1 MTKLLMSLCKVV
13 FGEFEEKEFKKF
25 LRLGSVLLMIIGIYW
40 TMRPLKDS
48 LFIGLVGGQNIPW
61 AKTVSLILMI
71 PTVAF
76 YTKLLDM
83 FPKIKLL
90 GKLPSLVYGSVILV
104 YSGFIWAFQSG
115 MIAPSIFTVVLGY
128 FWYFFVE
135 SFGSL
140 IVALFWAFLAEI
152 TNVEAS
158 KKGFPLIYALAQF
171 GGITFPYILIQL
183 PVNIFHVKTSAVS
196 MLLIVIMLFLI
207 NPLVKYVV
215 RKTPKEE
222 LAAQNTD
229 KQPEEKKKKK
239 TSFIEG
245 LKLLFTTPYLA
256 GIFCSLAFFEILT
269 TIFDFNFKYEA
280 GQVYSGTA
288 LASYLATYSSIVNT
302 VSFIFLILGIN
313 KITKRLGI
321 TISLVIVPA
330 FFGLAILGFLTI
342 QSLNFLFW
350 LMVCSKAINYALNGP
365 SLKQLYVPTSPEAKS
380 KAQAWIETFGSRAS
394 KEGGSGLNLLSQV
407 IGRASYKL
415 LSSGLG
421 IVFVVAWFFM
431 SIYLGKTY
439 KKAVKS
445 NTNIC

>member
-1 MTKLLMSLCKVV
+1 MLKLLMSLCKVV
-13 FGEFEEKEFKKF
+13 FGEFEEEEFKKF
-25 LRLGSVLLMIIGIYW
+25 LRFGSILSMVIGIYW

-48 LFIGLVGGQNIPW
+48 LFMQLAGKENIPW

-76 YTKLLDM
+76 YTKLLDK

-90 GKLPSLVYGSVILV
+90 GKLPSLVYGTVILA
-104 YSGFIWAFQSG
+104 YAGFIWMFQSG
-115 MIAPSIFTVVLGY
+115 VIRPSFLTVALGY

-135 SFGSL
+135 SYGSL

-158 KKGFPLIYALAQF
+158 KKGFPLIYAFAQI
-171 GGITFPYILIQL
+171 GQIVLPILLVQL
-183 PVNIFHVKTSAVS
+183 PIKLHVTSDAIS
-196 MLLIVIMLFLI
+196 MLLIVFLLFLFD
-207 NPLVKYVV
+207 PLVKYVA

-222 LAAQNTD
+222 LTEQTVGA
-229 KQPEEKKKKK
+229 KPEKKKEK
-239 TSFIEG
+239 TSFMEG

-256 GIFCSLAFFEILT
+256 GIFFSLAFFEVLVT
-269 TIFDFNFKYEA
+269 VFDFNFKYEA
-280 GQVYSGTA
+280 GTHYSGVELTSY
-288 LASYLATYSSIVNT
+288 LASYSSVVGI
-302 VSFIFLILGIN
+302 VSFLMLILGIN

-330 FFGLAILGFLTI
+330 LFGLAVLGFLTI
-342 QSLNFLFW
+342 HSLNFLFC

-394 KEGGSGLNLLSQV
+394 KEGGAALNLLPQV

-415 LSSGLG
+415 LSGGLG
-421 IVFVVAWFFM
+421 LVFVVVWLM
-431 SIYLGKTY
+431 TSIFLGRTY
-439 KKAVKS
+439 KKAVDA
-445 NTNIC
+445 NTTVC

>member
-48 LFIGLVGGQNIPW
+48 LFIQLAGGENIPW

-90 GKLPSLVYGSVILV
+90 GKLPSLIYGSVILV
-104 YSGFIWAFQSG
+104 YAAFIWAFQSE
-115 MIAPSIFTVVLGY
+115 MIAPSFLTVALGY
-128 FWYFFVE
+128 FWYFFIE

-140 IVALFWAFLAEI
+140 IVALFWSFLAEI

-158 KKGFPLIYALAQF
+158 KKGFPLIYALAQI
-171 GGITFPYILIQL
+171 GQIVFPFVLIFLPIQMNIKYDSVSMILI
-183 PVNIFHVKTSAVS
+183 VMV
-196 MLLIVIMLFLI
+196 LLLI
-207 NPLVKYVV
+207 NPLVKYVA

-222 LAAQNTD
+222 LSAQSI
-229 KQPEEKKKKK
+229 EEKPKETKKKK
-239 TSFIEG
+239 TGFMEG

-256 GIFCSLAFFEILT
+256 GIFFSLAFYEILA

-280 GQVYSGTA
+280 SQVCSGVQLTR
-288 LASYLATYSSIVNT
+288 YLSIYSSIVGI
-302 VSFIFLILGIN
+302 VSFVFLIFGIN

-321 TISLVIVPA
+321 MVSLAIVPVL
-330 FFGLAILGFLTI
+330 FGLGILGFLTI
-342 QSLNFLFW
+342 HSLEFL
-350 LMVCSKAINYALNGP
+350 LCLAVGSKAINYALSGP

-394 KEGGSGLNLLSQV
+394 KEGGSVVNVLPQFIGKALS
-407 IGRASYKL
+407 KL
-415 LSSGLG
+415 VTCGLG
-421 IVFVVAWFFM
+421 FVFVAAWFGI
-431 SIYLGKTY
+431 SIYLGRTY
-439 KKAVKS
+439 KKAVNS
-445 NTNIC
+445 NTNVC

>member
-1 MTKLLMSLCKVV
+1 MSLCKLV
-13 FGEFEEKEFKKF
+13 FGEFEENEFKKF
-25 LRLGSVLLMIIGIYW
+25 LRLGSILLMVIGIYW

-48 LFIGLVGGQNIPW
+48 LFIELVGGQNIPW

-90 GKLPSLVYGSVILV
+90 GRLPSLVYGSVILA
-104 YSGFIWAFQSG
+104 YSGFIWAFQSKL
-115 MIAPSIFTVVLGY
+115 IAPSILTVVLGY
-128 FWYFFVE
+128 FWYFFIE

-171 GGITFPYILIQL
+171 GGITFPYIIIQL
-183 PVNIFHVKTSAVS
+183 PVNVFHIKTSAVS

-207 NPLVKYVV
+207 NPLVKYVA

-222 LAAQNTD
+222 LSAQSID
-229 KQPEEKKKKK
+229 EKPKEKKK
-239 TSFIEG
+239 TSFMEG

-256 GIFCSLAFFEILT
+256 GIFFSLAFFEILT

-280 GQVYSGTA
+280 GLVYSGTE

-302 VSFIFLILGIN
+302 VSFVFLILGIN

-330 FFGLAILGFLTI
+330 FFGLAVLGFLTI
-342 QSLNFLFW
+342 HSLNFLFW

-394 KEGGSGLNLLSQV
+394 KEGGSALNLLPQV

-415 LSSGLG
+415 LSGYLG
-421 IVFVVAWFFM
+421 FAFVAVWIFM
-431 SIYLGKTY
+431 SIYLGRTY
-439 KKAVKS
+439 KKAVDNKA
-445 NTNIC
+445 NIC